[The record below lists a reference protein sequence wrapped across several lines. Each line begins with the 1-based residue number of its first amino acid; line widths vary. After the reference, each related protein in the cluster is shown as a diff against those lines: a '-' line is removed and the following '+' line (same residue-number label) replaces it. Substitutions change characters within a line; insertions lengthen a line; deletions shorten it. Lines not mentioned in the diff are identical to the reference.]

1 MTSRGLAEMS
11 DDREDSGSY
20 HDMTIATLYR
30 LDPDK
35 LKAVRRIISGSTRCP
50 RCDALNRA
58 AQPRCDK
65 CGAKLYPEVPDNEE
79 EKTLKEQ
86 AKNSRPR

>member
-1 MTSRGLAEMS
+1 MS

-20 HDMTIATLYR
+20 HDLTIATLYR

-35 LKAVRRIISGSTRCP
+35 LKAVRRAISGSTRCP
-50 RCDALNRA
+50 QCDALNQA
-58 AQPRCDK
+58 DQPRCEK
-65 CGAKLYPEVPDNEE
+65 CGAKLYPEVSDNEE
-79 EKTLKEQ
+79 EKALKEQ

>member
-1 MTSRGLAEMS
+1 MS
-11 DDREDSGSY
+11 DDEDRGSSSY

-35 LKAVRRIISGSTRCP
+35 IAAVRRAISGTTRCP
-50 RCDALNRA
+50 ECDALNPA
-58 AQPRCDK
+58 DQQRCEK

-79 EKTLKEQ
+79 EKRQREEARKMRG
-86 AKNSRPR
+86 S

>member
-35 LKAVRRIISGSTRCP
+35 LKAVRRAISGSTRCP
-50 RCDALNRA
+50 QCDALNRA
-58 AQPRCDK
+58 DQPRCEK
-65 CGAKLYPEVPDNEE
+65 CGAKLYPEVPDSEE
-79 EKTLKEQ
+79 EKALKEQ
-86 AKNSRPR
+86 AVYSKPR

>member
-1 MTSRGLAEMS
+1 MAEMS

-35 LKAVRRIISGSTRCP
+35 LKAVRRAISGSTRCP
-50 RCDALNRA
+50 QCDALNRA
-58 AQPRCDK
+58 DQPRCEK

-79 EKTLKEQ
+79 EKALKEQ
-86 AKNSRPR
+86 AVYSKPR

>member
-1 MTSRGLAEMS
+1 MV
-11 DDREDSGSY
+11 DDEDSGSY

-35 LKAVRRIISGSTRCP
+35 VAAVRRAVSGMTRCP
-50 RCDALNRA
+50 ECGTLNRA
-58 AQPRCDK
+58 DQQRCDK

-79 EKTLKEQ
+79 EAKLKEEM
-86 AKNSRPR
+86 KKGKTSWE

>member
-35 LKAVRRIISGSTRCP
+35 LKAVRRAISGSTRCP
-50 RCDALNRA
+50 QCDALNRA
-58 AQPRCDK
+58 DQPRCEK

>member
-1 MTSRGLAEMS
+1 MP
-11 DDREDSGSY
+11 DDRGDNESY

-35 LKAVRRIISGSTRCP
+35 LKAVRRAISGSTRCP
-50 RCDALNRA
+50 QCDALNRA
-58 AQPRCDK
+58 DQPRCEK

-79 EKTLKEQ
+79 EKALKEQ
-86 AKNSRPR
+86 ATYSRPR

>member
-1 MTSRGLAEMS
+1 MS

-30 LDPDK
+30 LDPDR
-35 LKAVRRIISGSTRCP
+35 LKAIRRAISGSTRCP
-50 RCDALNRA
+50 QCDALNRA
-58 AQPRCDK
+58 DERRCEK

-86 AKNSRPR
+86 ATHSRPR